1 MRDKGTNEV
10 RAMLTDVTI
19 AVIRRT
25 IDADP
30 DKSQNSI
37 IRDVMD
43 AWAKKVVIR
52 DLRKRDKAIFRINE
66 YEKYGIDT
74 ATLRQETA
82 KYAISGAFAEPCRN
96 NAVDYGTQEE
106 QRMKRDRFGRLKRK
120 REMTEEERFRA
131 TDRFE
136 KELRRMD
143 AERLKKFNLRIDW
156 VLVVL
161 LAMAGFCAFYFLR

>member
-52 DLRKRDKAIFRINE
+52 A
-66 YEKYGIDT
+66 
-74 ATLRQETA
+74 
-82 KYAISGAFAEPCRN
+82 S
-96 NAVDYGTQEE
+96 
-106 QRMKRDRFGRLKRK
+106 
-120 REMTEEERFRA
+120 
-131 TDRFE
+131 E
-136 KELRRMD
+136 KEIRPFSELMNTKNTASTRQRYGRKPPNNRFPEILPKH
-143 AERLKKFNLRIDW
+143 AVTTPLTTAPKRNRK
-156 VLVVL
+156 
-161 LAMAGFCAFYFLR
+161 

>member
-43 AWAKKVVIR
+43 AWAR
-52 DLRKRDKAIFRINE
+52 RLSF
-66 YEKYGIDT
+66 
-74 ATLRQETA
+74 
-82 KYAISGAFAEPCRN
+82 
-96 NAVDYGTQEE
+96 GTS
-106 QRMKRDRFGRLKRK
+106 
-120 REMTEEERFRA
+120 
-131 TDRFE
+131 E
-136 KELRRMD
+136 KEIRPFSELMNTKNTASIRQRYGRKLPNKPIP
-143 AERLKKFNLRIDW
+143 ENLPRYA
-156 VLVVL
+156 VTTPLT
-161 LAMAGFCAFYFLR
+161 AAPKRNRK

>member
-43 AWAKKVVIR
+43 AWAKK
-52 DLRKRDKAIFRINE
+52 A
-66 YEKYGIDT
+66 
-74 ATLRQETA
+74 
-82 KYAISGAFAEPCRN
+82 SHS
-96 NAVDYGTQEE
+96 
-106 QRMKRDRFGRLKRK
+106 
-120 REMTEEERFRA
+120 
-131 TDRFE
+131 
-136 KELRRMD
+136 
-143 AERLKKFNLRIDW
+143 
-156 VLVVL
+156 
-161 LAMAGFCAFYFLR
+161 

>member
-10 RAMLTDVTI
+10 RAMLTDVTM

-52 DLRKRDKAIFRINE
+52 DLRKRDKAIFRISE

-74 ATLRQETA
+74 ALIRQLYGKKPPNKRFPEKLPKHAVTTPLTTA
-82 KYAISGAFAEPCRN
+82 P
-96 NAVDYGTQEE
+96 
-106 QRMKRDRFGRLKRK
+106 KRK
-120 REMTEEERFRA
+120 
-131 TDRFE
+131 
-136 KELRRMD
+136 K
-143 AERLKKFNLRIDW
+143 
-156 VLVVL
+156 
-161 LAMAGFCAFYFLR
+161 

>member
-43 AWAKKVVIR
+43 AWAKKKVMR
-52 DLRKRDKAIFRINE
+52 DLRKRDALNLRIQE
-66 YEKYGIDT
+66 YEHHGVDT
-74 ATLRQETA
+74 TLIRQETG
-82 KYAISGAFAEPCRN
+82 K
-96 NAVDYGTQEE
+96 
-106 QRMKRDRFGRLKRK
+106 
-120 REMTEEERFRA
+120 
-131 TDRFE
+131 
-136 KELRRMD
+136 
-143 AERLKKFNLRIDW
+143 
-156 VLVVL
+156 
-161 LAMAGFCAFYFLR
+161 

>member
-10 RAMLTDVTI
+10 RAMLTDVTM

-25 IDADP
+25 IDGDP

-74 ATLRQETA
+74 ATLRQEPA
-82 KYAISGAFAEPCRN
+82 K
-96 NAVDYGTQEE
+96 
-106 QRMKRDRFGRLKRK
+106 
-120 REMTEEERFRA
+120 
-131 TDRFE
+131 
-136 KELRRMD
+136 
-143 AERLKKFNLRIDW
+143 
-156 VLVVL
+156 
-161 LAMAGFCAFYFLR
+161 

>member
-52 DLRKRDKAIFRINE
+52 DLRKRDALNLRIQE
-66 YEKYGIDT
+66 YEHHGVDT
-74 ATLRQETA
+74 TLIRQETG
-82 KYAISGAFAEPCRN
+82 K
-96 NAVDYGTQEE
+96 
-106 QRMKRDRFGRLKRK
+106 
-120 REMTEEERFRA
+120 
-131 TDRFE
+131 
-136 KELRRMD
+136 
-143 AERLKKFNLRIDW
+143 
-156 VLVVL
+156 
-161 LAMAGFCAFYFLR
+161 

>member
-1 MRDKGTNEV
+1 
-10 RAMLTDVTI
+10 MLTDVTI

-74 ATLRQETA
+74 TTLRQETA
-82 KYAISGAFAEPCRN
+82 K
-96 NAVDYGTQEE
+96 
-106 QRMKRDRFGRLKRK
+106 
-120 REMTEEERFRA
+120 
-131 TDRFE
+131 
-136 KELRRMD
+136 
-143 AERLKKFNLRIDW
+143 
-156 VLVVL
+156 
-161 LAMAGFCAFYFLR
+161 

>member
-66 YEKYGIDT
+66 YENT
-74 ATLRQETA
+74 ASIRQ
-82 KYAISGAFAEPCRN
+82 P
-96 NAVDYGTQEE
+96 
-106 QRMKRDRFGRLKRK
+106 FGRKPPNKRFPEHLPNHAGTTPLTTAPK
-120 REMTEEERFRA
+120 RNRE
-131 TDRFE
+131 
-136 KELRRMD
+136 
-143 AERLKKFNLRIDW
+143 
-156 VLVVL
+156 
-161 LAMAGFCAFYFLR
+161 

>member
-1 MRDKGTNEV
+1 
-10 RAMLTDVTI
+10 
-19 AVIRRT
+19 
-25 IDADP
+25 
-30 DKSQNSI
+30 
-37 IRDVMD
+37 
-43 AWAKKVVIR
+43 
-52 DLRKRDKAIFRINE
+52 
-66 YEKYGIDT
+66 
-74 ATLRQETA
+74 
-82 KYAISGAFAEPCRN
+82 
-96 NAVDYGTQEE
+96 
-106 QRMKRDRFGRLKRK
+106 MKRDRFGRLKRK